1 MIYYILFR
9 DLLVLDF
16 IFYVLIWLLGLD
28 KGVVISYMMVLLQ
41 KMLDVLFFEYFYVI
55 FVYMF
60 IGFLVNNCFMVCGIC
75 SNVMVYDFCLM
86 LVWGVEF

>member
-41 KMLDVLFFEYFYVI
+41 KKLDVLFFEYFYVI